1 MKSKVLLGAFV
12 TLTVASGAGAA
23 PQTPRLPD
31 VVSTGKEAALTDRL
45 VPEKPTVVVFYKP
58 TSSLE
63 RNFLQEL
70 QTQFGARIG
79 MLVVQLKTGAE
90 PIARQHSITE
100 TPTAMVYDRRKRL
113 TGRSSNADEIKAAIA
128 KAAGVMRIDWAEEG
142 DPRFE
147 ETAKVLGGRKPTPGI
162 LRTMSLK
169 PEYLAYINDL
179 SRKAHFA
186 DGFIDRRTKEMIA
199 TYVSALNKC
208 KY

>member
-1 MKSKVLLGAFV
+1 MKNRALLWACV
-12 TLTVASGAGAA
+12 TLTVGSGAGAA
-23 PQTPRLPD
+23 PETPRLPE
-31 VVSTGKEAALTDRL
+31 VVSTGKQAALTDRL

-63 RNFLQEL
+63 RTFLQDL
-70 QTQFGARIG
+70 QTQFGARVG
-79 MLVVQLKTGAE
+79 MLIVQLKTGAE
-90 PIARQHSITE
+90 PITKQHSITE
-100 TPTAMVYDRRKRL
+100 TPTAFVYDRRKRL
-113 TGRSSNADEIKAAIA
+113 VGRSSSADEIKAAIA

-142 DPRFE
+142 DARYE
-147 ETAKVLGGRKPTPGI
+147 EATRALGGRKPTAGI